1 MAKTGGGRLTPA
13 MKELVE
19 CYKAAQEKQG
29 YQPRFRPSP
38 TAERKESQPTLPE
51 KSQPAK
57 EESQKRDANSKRASQ
72 TVTLEEITSLYG
84 TAPSTPPKGT
94 QAAVVD
100 LCSPAHKEDLCS
112 PGSPTTTA
120 TTTTLTGY
128 KHIHDISIRKV
139 IRYHPGGRKEEG
151 VMTAPKGA
159 AFLVATFEDGSSM
172 DANSCL

>member
-1 MAKTGGGRLTPA
+1 
-13 MKELVE
+13 MKELVD

-38 TAERKESQPTLPE
+38 PAERSSSRPTLPE
-51 KSQPAK
+51 KTAK
-57 EESQKRDANSKRASQ
+57 EEPKKRQ
-72 TVTLEEITSLYG
+72 TVTLEEINELYG
-84 TAPSTPPKGT
+84 APSTPVQPRT

-100 LCSPAHKEDLCS
+100 LCSPEHKEDLCS

-120 TTTTLTGY
+120 TTTTLTGF

-139 IRYHPGGRKEEG
+139 IRYHPGGRKEEA